1 MDSFEIYKDE
11 ENNIE
16 VEVYFDDES
25 VWLNQNQIA
34 SLFGHTK
41 QNVSLHIS
49 NIYKERELSRSST
62 VKQSLTVQKEG
73 KRSIK
78 RKVINYNLDVIISVG
93 YRVRSK
99 RGVQFRQWATKRLKE
114 ILVEGYSI
122 NLKKLEKQT
131 EKIKDLKN
139 TIQIISRIPKE
150 KQLEPSEAKGLIDV
164 ITQYSFAL
172 DTLDEYDYQRLTYKR
187 LNTRKAA
194 KITYEECISIISQL
208 KSKFNS
214 SKLFGKEKDSSFKS
228 SINTLFQTFDKK
240 ELYPGFEEKCAILL
254 YLIIKNHSFVDGNKR
269 IAASIFIWFLSKNNS
284 LYNTDGSKKI
294 SDNEL
299 VALCLMIASSDPK
312 EKDIILKVI
321 VKLLSEKGK
330 SII

>member
-1 MDSFEIYKDE
+1 MLDNIQIYRDE
-11 ENNIE
+11 DNLIQIE
-16 VEVYFDDES
+16 VKFEDDT
-25 VWLNQNQIA
+25 VWLNQQQMS
-34 SLFGHTK
+34 SLFLTDRTSILKHL
-41 QNVSLHIS
+41 Q
-49 NIYKERELSRSST
+49 NIYKNKELKKSQT
-62 VKQSLTVQKEG
+62 CAKFAQVQKEG
-73 KRSIK
+73 
-78 RKVINYNLDVIISVG
+78 RKKVSRKILYYNLDAVISVG
-93 YRVRSK
+93 YRVNSK

-269 IAASIFIWFLSKNNS
+269 IAASIFIWFLSKTI
-284 LYNTDGSKKI
+284 LFTI
-294 SDNEL
+294 
-299 VALCLMIASSDPK
+299 LMGARKFPIMNW
-312 EKDIILKVI
+312 LFYV
-321 VKLLSEKGK
+321 
-330 SII
+330 